1 MDIVYDCEL
10 VGELLVLLVVLS
22 DSVVRVL
29 MVLMMRIFLLRVFS
43 SCCLLFI
50 SDRPNLQG
58 LTVACCLRVALW
70 LGRWEVCWT
79 REGLIDVLSWF

>member
-10 VGELLVLLVVLS
+10 VGELLVLRVVLS

-29 MVLMMRIFLLRVFS
+29 MVLMMRIFILRVFS

-50 SDRPNLQG
+50 SDRPKLQG